1 MYMLD
6 SIFYPESIAVIGA
19 SNNEIKWGGR
29 ILKNILSAYKG
40 KVYPVNP
47 GETSIQGLDSY
58 HSVLDI
64 QGEVVMALIIVPA
77 KFVLSVAEECGKKGV
92 KGLIVISAGF
102 GETGNNELEKELVSI
117 VRKYG
122 MRMIGP
128 NTLGIVNEPASINA
142 SIIGRLPS
150 PGSISFITQSGS
162 LGLAL
167 AEWTIDTGI
176 GLCKVISTG
185 NKADVDDVDLIE
197 YLNNDPSTG
206 VIAMYVE
213 GIKRGRDFIE
223 AVQRV
228 RKPIVAIK
236 TGRSKRGAKAVF
248 SHTGSIAG
256 SDEVYS
262 AAFRQAG
269 ILRVDIIDEL
279 FDAALAFSCQPLP
292 SGNNVAIL
300 SNGGGASIVAADE
313 CERQSLN
320 IVDLTPET
328 REKIKKVIP
337 QFASNSNPI
346 DTAGTVSFEIYD
358 NIIKALH
365 DDPNV
370 DAIIV
375 IYVHTTMSSAM
386 PPAEAVVEMKL
397 KCIKAKS
404 RKPIIACWMGGA
416 GTEEGVEILKSGC
429 IPNYPVPERAVKALS
444 CLIKH
449 QEFLDKVKIGVG
461 QEDKMGRCK

>member
-1 MYMLD
+1 
-6 SIFYPESIAVIGA
+6 
-19 SNNEIKWGGR
+19 
-29 ILKNILSAYKG
+29 ILSAYKG

-47 GETSIQGLDSY
+47 GETNIQGLDSY

-64 QGEVVMALIIVPA
+64 PGEVEMALIIVPA
-77 KFVLSVAEECGKKGV
+77 KFVLSVVEECGKKGV

-102 GETGNNELEKELVSI
+102 GETGNDELEKELVSI

-128 NTLGIVNEPASINA
+128 NTLGIVNEPAGLNA
-142 SIIGRLPS
+142 SIIGKFPS

-176 GLCKVISTG
+176 GLSKVISTG
-185 NKADVDDVDLIE
+185 NKADTDDVDLIE

-213 GIKRGRDFIE
+213 GIKRGREFID
-223 AVQRV
+223 AVRRV

-269 ILRVDIIDEL
+269 ILRVDNIDEL

-313 CERQSLN
+313 CERQGLN
-320 IVDLTPET
+320 IVDLNPET
-328 REKIKKVIP
+328 REKIKKVLP

-346 DTAGTVSFEIYD
+346 DTAGTVSFEIYH
-358 NIIKALH
+358 NSIKALH

-375 IYVHTTMSSAM
+375 IYVHTMMFSAM
-386 PPAEAVVEMKL
+386 PPAEAVVEMKQ

-449 QEFLDKVKIGVG
+449 REFLDKVKIGVG
-461 QEDKMGRCK
+461 QKDKMGRCK

>member
-1 MYMLD
+1 MLS
-6 SIFYPESIAVIGA
+6 SIFYPASIAVIGA
-19 SNNEIKWGGR
+19 SNNENKWGGR
-29 ILKNILSAYKG
+29 ILKNILSDFDG

-47 GETSIQGLDSY
+47 GEASVQGLDSY
-58 HSVLDI
+58 PSVLDI
-64 QGEVVMALIIVPA
+64 PGEVEMAMIIVPA
-77 KFVLSVAEECGKKGV
+77 QFVLSVVEECGKKGV
-92 KGLIVISAGF
+92 KGLIVVSAGF
-102 GETGNNELEKELVSI
+102 SETGNNELERQLVST
-117 VRKYG
+117 VRKHG

-128 NTLGIVNEPASINA
+128 NTLGIVNEPAGLNA
-142 SIIGRLPS
+142 SIIGRFPR

-185 NKADVDDVDLIE
+185 NKADIDDVDLIE
-197 YLNNDPSTG
+197 YLNSDPSTG

-213 GIKRGRDFIE
+213 GIKRGREFID
-223 AVQRV
+223 AVRRV

-269 ILRVDIIDEL
+269 ILRVDEIDDL

-292 SGNNVAIL
+292 LGNNVAIL

-313 CERQSLN
+313 CERQGLN
-320 IVDLTPET
+320 IVDLTEKT
-328 REKIKKVIP
+328 REQIRGIIP
-337 QFASNSNPI
+337 DFASNANPI
-346 DTAGTVSFEIYD
+346 DTAGTVSFKIYND
-358 NIIKALH
+358 SIQALH

-370 DAIIV
+370 DAIVV
-375 IYVHTTMSSAM
+375 IYVHTMMSNAM
-386 PPAEAVVEMKL
+386 PPAEAVVEMKH
-397 KCIKAKS
+397 KCVKEKS
-404 RKPIIACWMGGA
+404 NKPIIACWMGGA
-416 GTEEGVEILKSGC
+416 GTEEGVELLKSGC

-449 QEFLDKVKIGVG
+449 REFLEKVKIGI
-461 QEDKMGRCK
+461 EPKDKMGRCE

>member
-1 MYMLD
+1 MK
-6 SIFYPESIAVIGA
+6 SIFYPASIAVIGA

-29 ILKNILSAYKG
+29 ILKNILRDFKG

-47 GETSIQGLDSY
+47 GETSIQGLVSY
-58 HSVLDI
+58 SSVLEI
-64 QGEVVMALIIVPA
+64 PGEVEMALIIVPA
-77 KFVLSVAEECGKKGV
+77 KFVLSVVEECGKKGV
-92 KGLIVISAGF
+92 KGLIVVSAGF
-102 GETGNNELEKELVSI
+102 SETGNNELERELVST

-128 NTLGIVNEPASINA
+128 NTLGIVNEPAGLNA
-142 SIIGRLPS
+142 SIIGRLPR

-185 NKADVDDVDLIE
+185 NKADIDDVDLIK
-197 YLNNDPSTG
+197 YLDSDPSTG
-206 VIAMYVE
+206 VIAMYIE
-213 GIKRGRDFIE
+213 GIKRGREFID
-223 AVQRV
+223 AVRMV
-228 RKPIVAIK
+228 KKPIVAIK
-236 TGRSKRGAKAVF
+236 TGRSKRSAKAVF

-269 ILRVDIIDEL
+269 ILRVDNIDDL

-313 CERQSLN
+313 CERQGIN
-320 IVDLTPET
+320 IVDLSEKT
-328 REKIKKVIP
+328 REQIKSVIP
-337 QFASNSNPI
+337 EFASSVNPI
-346 DTAGTVSFEIYD
+346 DTAGTVSFKIYND
-358 NIIKALH
+358 SIQALL

-370 DAIIV
+370 DAIVV
-375 IYVHTTMSSAM
+375 IYVHTMMSNAM
-386 PPAEAVVEMKL
+386 PAAEAVVEMKQ
-397 KCIKAKS
+397 KCIKVKI

-416 GTEEGVEILKSGC
+416 GTEEGVDILKSGC

-449 QEFLDKVKIGVG
+449 REFLDKVKLGVEPENKKG
-461 QEDKMGRCK
+461 KCK

>member
-1 MYMLD
+1 MLN
-6 SIFYPESIAVIGA
+6 SIFYPGSIAVIGA

-29 ILKNILSAYKG
+29 ILKNILGAYKG

-47 GETSIQGLDSY
+47 GETSVQGLDSY
-58 HSVLDI
+58 PSVLDI
-64 QGEVVMALIIVPA
+64 PGEVEMALIIVPA
-77 KFVLSVAEECGKKGV
+77 RYVLSIVEECGKKGV

-102 GETGNNELEKELVSI
+102 SEAGNAELENELISI

-128 NTLGIVNEPASINA
+128 NTLGIVNEPAGLNA

-176 GLCKVISTG
+176 GLSKVISTG
-185 NKADVDDVDLIE
+185 NKAEVDDVDLIE
-197 YLNNDPSTG
+197 YLNRDPSTG
-206 VIAMYVE
+206 VIAMYME
-213 GIKRGRDFIE
+213 GIKRGREFID
-223 AVQRV
+223 AVRRV
-228 RKPIVAIK
+228 RKPIVTIK

-256 SDEVYS
+256 SDDVYS

-269 ILRVDIIDEL
+269 ILRVDDIDDL

-313 CERQSLN
+313 CERQGLN

-328 REKIKKVIP
+328 REKIKNVIP

-358 NIIKALH
+358 KSLKALH

-375 IYVHTTMSSAM
+375 IYVHTMMFSAI
-386 PPAEAVVEMKL
+386 PPAEAVVEMKQ

-416 GTEEGVEILKSGC
+416 GTDEGVEILKSGC

-449 QEFLDKVKIGVG
+449 REFLDKVKIGVG